1 MKVRARDLGVHL
13 GGRWLFRH
21 LDLLPGTFTAVIG
34 PNGAGKSTLLRC
46 LAGLQIPTEGGVVL
60 GDRSFD
66 AVPRRDRARAL
77 AYLPQHTPLYHDLRA
92 EEVVMLG
99 RLPHLP
105 RFGGPSTADHDRVT
119 RALSQ
124 VGAVDLAPRALSTL
138 SSGERQRVMLAR
150 MLATEAPLLVLDEP
164 TTALDIGHALRFLDQ
179 LRGLAEEGRTVIVAL
194 HDLDLADRF
203 ATTAVCL
210 HGDNDGTFE
219 AGPAAEVMH
228 PDRLSD
234 IFAVQIERVD
244 GHLRVESAPV
254 RTPAAGRVRGLETP
268 AS

>member
-1 MKVRARDLGVHL
+1 MKLRARDLGVHL
-13 GGRWLFRH
+13 GRRWLFRH
-21 LDLLPGTFTAVIG
+21 LDLHPGSFTAVIG

-46 LAGLQIPTEGGVVL
+46 LAGLQDPTEGTVVL
-60 GDRSFD
+60 DDRSLD
-66 AVPRRDRARAL
+66 AVPRRERARAL
-77 AYLPQHTPLYHDLRA
+77 AYLPQNTPLYHDLRA

-105 RFGGPSTADHDRVT
+105 RFSAPSSADRDRVI
-119 RALSQ
+119 RALSD

-164 TTALDIGHALRFLDQ
+164 TTALDIGHALRFLDL
-179 LRGLAEEGRTVIVAL
+179 LRGLSEGGRLVIVAL

-210 HGDNDGTFE
+210 HGDDEGTFDVGQ
-219 AGPAAEVMH
+219 AGEVMQ
-228 PDRLSD
+228 PSRLGEV
-234 IFAVQIERVD
+234 FAVHVER
-244 GHLRVESAPV
+244 
-254 RTPAAGRVRGLETP
+254 TQAGRLHVDL
-268 AS
+268 A